1 MAGKLILEDGE
12 VQEVEEEPRP
22 TRAEVAAHNRKL
34 FGLLAPELD
43 PPDEDDE
50 AQEVQHDQ

>member
-12 VQEVEEEPRP
+12 HEDVEASMP
-22 TRAEVAAHNRKL
+22 TKAEIAARNRKL

-43 PPDEDDE
+43 PPGEDEE
-50 AQEVQHDQ
+50 T